1 MCTRYSLTKG
11 QAAILALIKAM
22 KDNAGNV
29 PSMPAIYPDGVAPV
43 VRPNDKG
50 TELIKMRWGFPKPAI
65 YKGSQYVVN
74 VRNVESGFWKPYLTP
89 EQRCLVPAT
98 SFCEFTDE
106 LDPATKRKTAT
117 WFALSKER
125 PIFFFA
131 GIWREWKGT
140 RSTKAEPVEGNHLLY
155 SILTTEPNKDVKPV
169 HSKAMPVVLTEPGEW
184 ETWLTAPTD
193 KALKLHRP
201 LENGLLKIVLTREQ
215 KDAA

>member
-43 VRPNDKG
+43 VRSTEKG
-50 TELIKMRWGFPKPAI
+50 TELIKMRWGFPKPVI
-65 YKGSQYVVN
+65 YKGGPVVN
-74 VRNVESGFWKPYLTP
+74 VRNVKSNFWKPYLKP

-98 SFCEFTDE
+98 SFLEFTDKI
-106 LDPATKRKTAT
+106 DPETERKTAT
-117 WFALSKER
+117 WFALSKKR

-131 GIWREWKGT
+131 GIWREWQGA
-140 RSTKAEPVEGNHLLY
+140 RGTKADPVEGTHLLY

-169 HSKAMPVVLTEPGEW
+169 HSKAMPVVLTEPEEW

-201 LENGLLKIVLTREQ
+201 LENGLLKIVLTGEQ
-215 KDAA
+215 KDAAT